1 METKERF
8 LKEIGEIKAR
18 KLAKKLACRYLNV
31 EVKLEKRIEMIRNS
45 IRTAPESYPY
55 VNVPRN
61 IKRKINI
68 IKHIK
73 F

>member
-18 KLAKKLACRYLNV
+18 KLAKKLACRYLSMEKN
-31 EVKLEKRIEMIRNS
+31 LEKRIEMIRNS
-45 IRTAPESYPY
+45 IRTAPDCYPY
-55 VNVPRN
+55 VNVSGT
-61 IKRKINI
+61 IKRKIII
-68 IKHIK
+68 IKSVI